1 MQKVIAVA
9 INVNP
14 LVSQSDQTFAMAELE
29 ELNDLL
35 AEGWEIEDWSFLT
48 DEPVNG
54 RMSMLVVLNDSLLQ
68 VEEELYEEWEGEEA
82 PEEEEEEA

>member
-9 INVNP
+9 INVNQ
-14 LVSQSDQTFAMAELE
+14 LVAQSDQTFAMAEPE

-48 DEPVNG
+48 DDPING
-54 RMSMLVVLNDSLLQ
+54 RMPMLVVLNDNLLP
-68 VEEELYEEWEGEEA
+68 VEEGLYEDW
-82 PEEEEEEA
+82 EEENPGQGDQD